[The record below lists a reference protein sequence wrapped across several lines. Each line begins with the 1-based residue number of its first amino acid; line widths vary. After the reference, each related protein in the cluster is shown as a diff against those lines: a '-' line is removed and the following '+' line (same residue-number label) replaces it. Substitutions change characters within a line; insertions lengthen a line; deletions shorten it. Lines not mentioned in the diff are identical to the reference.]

1 MVYWITRKLQC
12 SSFRLLKRRGVSPLL
27 LSMIMLLGSC
37 DFIRMKKNTEQGE
50 AVRKPVARV
59 GSSYLFQ
66 DELIGIAPIGVEAED
81 SIARVTAYV
90 NSWVRKQL
98 VINEAMKNIDINEL
112 EVERK
117 VLDYRYSLIGYEY
130 QNYYIR
136 QNLNDSV
143 SDQEIEAYY
152 KDRLD
157 NFILKQNIIQ
167 GTYIKVPK
175 TAPRANK
182 IKDLMF
188 SKKTKDQVDLKSYC
202 IGFSAAYHLNDS
214 SWIEFDK
221 LVVNSPLSEI
231 PNKVQ
236 FLRSYNYYE
245 TTDNDFL
252 YFLKID
258 AYKISDN
265 VSPLEFV
272 KQEIK
277 NIILNKRKVELARKL
292 EDDVYENA
300 AKRKD
305 FEVFSN

>member
-1 MVYWITRKLQC
+1 MNN
-12 SSFRLLKRRGVSPLL
+12 SSFVLLRRGISSFLFL
-27 LSMIMLLGSC
+27 AMIMLLVSC
-37 DFIRMKKNTEQGE
+37 DFIKIKKE
-50 AVRKPVARV
+50 AVTGEPTRKPVARV
-59 GSSYLFQ
+59 GNSYLFQ
-66 DELIGIAPIGVEAED
+66 DELIGIAPSGVIAED
-81 SIARVTAYV
+81 SVARVTAYV
-90 NSWVRKQL
+90 NSWIRKQL
-98 VINEAMKNIDINEL
+98 VINEAMKNIDINEF

-130 QNYYIR
+130 QNYYIK

-152 KDRLD
+152 KERHD
-157 NFILKQNIIQ
+157 NFILKQNIIL

-175 TAPRANK
+175 NAPRTK
-182 IKDLMF
+182 QIKELML
-188 SKKTKDQVDLKSYC
+188 SKKGTDQNDLRSYC
-202 IGFSAAYHLNDS
+202 ISFSAAYHLGDS

-245 TTDNDFL
+245 TTDNDFM

-272 KQEIK
+272 KQDIK

>member
-1 MVYWITRKLQC
+1 MEGAINNA
-12 SSFRLLKRRGVSPLL
+12 SFILARRVSASYLYL
-27 LSMIMLLGSC
+27 IIIILFGSC
-37 DFIRMKKNTEQGE
+37 DFIRIKKEPAAGE
-50 AVRKPVARV
+50 PVRKPIARV
-59 GSSYLFQ
+59 GNSYLFQ
-66 DELIGIAPIGVEAED
+66 DELIGIAPVGVEAED
-81 SIARVTAYV
+81 SVARVTAYV
-90 NSWVRKQL
+90 NSWIRKQL
-98 VINEAMKNIDINEL
+98 VINEAMKNIDIDEL

-152 KDRLD
+152 KKGLD

-175 TAPRANK
+175 GAPRTNK
-182 IKDLMF
+182 IKDLMY
-188 SKKTKDQVDLKSYC
+188 SKKNKDQIELKSYC
-202 IGFSAAYHLNDS
+202 ISFSAAYHLGDS

-236 FLRSYNYYE
+236 FLRSHNYYE

-258 AYKISDN
+258 TYKISDN

>member
-1 MVYWITRKLQC
+1 MPKGANRVLFTVAKCGASC
-12 SSFRLLKRRGVSPLL
+12 SLVLLV
-27 LSMIMLLGSC
+27 IFLLGAC
-37 DFIRMKKNTEQGE
+37 DFIRIKKDPAEGKP
-50 AVRKPVARV
+50 VRKPVARV

-66 DELIGIAPIGVEAED
+66 DELIGIAPVGVEVED
-81 SIARVTAYV
+81 SVARVTAYV
-90 NSWVRKQL
+90 NSWIRKQL
-98 VINEAMKNIDINEL
+98 VINEAMKNIDIDEL

-130 QNYYIR
+130 QNFYIK
-136 QNLNDSV
+136 QNLDDSV
-143 SDQEIEAYY
+143 ADQEIETYY
-152 KDRLD
+152 KERLD

-167 GTYIKVPK
+167 GMFLKVPK
-175 TAPRANK
+175 TAPRTKK
-182 IKDLMF
+182 IKDIMY
-188 SKKTKDQVDLKSYC
+188 SKKSKDQVELKSYC
-202 IGFSAAYHLNDS
+202 ISFSAAYHLGDS
-214 SWIEFDK
+214 SWIEFDR

-236 FLRSYNYYE
+236 FLRSHNYYE
-245 TTDNDFL
+245 TMDNDFL

-272 KQEIK
+272 KQDIK

-292 EDDVYENA
+292 ENDVYENA

>member
-1 MVYWITRKLQC
+1 MNIESFILAGRG
-12 SSFRLLKRRGVSPLL
+12 SSFYLWL
-27 LSMIMLLGSC
+27 IIIILLGSC
-37 DFIRMKKNTEQGE
+37 DFIRIKKEPAEGE
-50 AVRKPVARV
+50 PVRKPVARV
-59 GSSYLFQ
+59 GNSYLFE
-66 DELIGIAPIGVEAED
+66 DELIGIAPVDVEAED
-81 SIARVTAYV
+81 SVARVTAYV
-90 NSWVRKQL
+90 NSWIRKQL
-98 VINEAMKNIDINEL
+98 VINEAMKNIDIDEL

-130 QNYYIR
+130 QNYYIK
-136 QNLNDSV
+136 QNLNDSI

-152 KDRLD
+152 KKGLD

-175 TAPRANK
+175 SAPRTKK
-182 IKDLMF
+182 IRDLMY
-188 SKKTKDQVDLKSYC
+188 SKKPKEQVELKSYC
-202 IGFSAAYHLNDS
+202 IGFSAAYHLGDS

-236 FLRSYNYYE
+236 FLRSHNYYE
-245 TTDNDFL
+245 TSDNDFL

-272 KQEIK
+272 KQDIK

>member
-1 MVYWITRKLQC
+1 
-12 SSFRLLKRRGVSPLL
+12 
-27 LSMIMLLGSC
+27 
-37 DFIRMKKNTEQGE
+37 MKNEKAETEN
-50 AVRKPVARV
+50 VRKVVARV
-59 GSSYLFQ
+59 HNSFLYQ
-66 DELIGIAPIGVEAED
+66 DELIGIIPTGTISED
-81 SIARVTAYV
+81 SVARVTAYV
-90 NSWVRKQL
+90 NSWIRKQL
-98 VINEAMKNIDINEL
+98 VINEAMKNIDINEA

-130 QNYYIR
+130 QNYYIKK
-136 QNLNDSV
+136 NLDDSV
-143 SDQEIEAYY
+143 SDKEIEAYY
-152 KDRLD
+152 KERLD

-175 TAPRANK
+175 EAPRTK
-182 IKDLMF
+182 RVKELMY
-188 SKKTKDQVDLKSYC
+188 SKKEKEIAELKSYC
-202 IGFSAAYHLNDS
+202 LSFSAAYHLADS

-221 LVVNSPLSEI
+221 LAVNSPLAEI
-231 PNKVQ
+231 PNKIQ

-245 TTDNDFL
+245 TSDDEFL

-258 AYKISDN
+258 AYKILDN

-272 KQEIK
+272 KEDIR

-305 FEVFSN
+305 FEVFNQ

>member
-1 MVYWITRKLQC
+1 MNSTGESVLEVGLTITRWCRFGAL
-12 SSFRLLKRRGVSPLL
+12 
-27 LSMIMLLGSC
+27 IMMFFMFSC
-37 DFIRMKKNTEQGE
+37 DFIKVKKETATDEP
-50 AVRKPVARV
+50 VRKPVARV
-59 GSSYLFQ
+59 ANSYLYQ
-66 DELIGIAPIGVEAED
+66 DELIGVAPADVTEED

-90 NSWVRKQL
+90 DSWVRKQL

-130 QNYYIR
+130 QNYYIK

-152 KDRLD
+152 KQRLD
-157 NFILKQNIIQ
+157 NFILKQNIVQ
-167 GTYIKVPK
+167 GVYIKVPK
-175 TAPRANK
+175 SAPRTKK
-182 IKDLMF
+182 IKDLMY
-188 SKKTKDQVDLKSYC
+188 SKKAKDREELKSYC
-202 IGFSAAYHLNDS
+202 ISFSAAYHLGDS

-221 LVVNSPLSEI
+221 LVANSPLSEI
-231 PNKVQ
+231 PNKIQ
-236 FLRSYNYYE
+236 FLRSYHYYE
-245 TTDNDFL
+245 TTDTDFL

-305 FEVFSN
+305 FEVFGN

>member
-1 MVYWITRKLQC
+1 MSSGKLYHDRT
-12 SSFRLLKRRGVSPLL
+12 SNSKGKLL
-27 LSMIMLLGSC
+27 MIIIAIAAFSC
-37 DFIRMKKNTEQGE
+37 DFIKVKKETDEG
-50 AVRKPVARV
+50 APVRKPVARV
-59 GSSYLFQ
+59 GNSYLYQ
-66 DELIGIAPIGVEAED
+66 DELIGIAPTNVSGDD
-81 SIARVTAYV
+81 SVARVTAYV
-90 NSWVRKQL
+90 NSWIRKQL

-152 KDRLD
+152 KERLD
-157 NFILKQNIIQ
+157 NFILKQNIIK
-167 GTYIKVPK
+167 GVYIKVPK
-175 TAPRANK
+175 SAPRTK
-182 IKDLMF
+182 KVKDLMF
-188 SKKTKDQVDLKSYC
+188 SNKAKDEEELRSYC
-202 IGFSAAYHLNDS
+202 ISFSAAYHLGDS

-221 LVVNSPLSEI
+221 LVVNSPLAEI

-272 KQEIK
+272 KQDIK